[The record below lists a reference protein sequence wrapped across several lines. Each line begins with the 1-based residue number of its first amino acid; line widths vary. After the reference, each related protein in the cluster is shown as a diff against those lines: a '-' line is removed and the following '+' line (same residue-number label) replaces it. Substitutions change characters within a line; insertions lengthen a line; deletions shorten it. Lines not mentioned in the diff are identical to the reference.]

1 MKQLLRGAV
10 LLAATGIFQAAPA
23 ADIYLIG
30 DYTVADSPKDAAP
43 QAGWGSYLTSA
54 LPANTQ
60 PAPHVHNL
68 AIAGKSANATAGVSS
83 KSYLASGKFAAVE
96 AALKPGDVMLIAF
109 GHEDERSYDVTV
121 YTNPQTDFPANLMQ
135 FASAARAKGAIP
147 VFVTPVTRRSF
158 YNGTLLDSHGPYVRS
173 IRALAARNHIALIDL
188 TADSMAWLNGVGE
201 AASQP
206 FFIAISPGSADAAHP
221 NGVRDDSDLTEQG
234 ARIAAALVARR
245 LTELKLSTQAGG
257 MATASTSTP

>member
-1 MKQLLRGAV
+1 MKRIFSGAA
-10 LLAATGIFQAAPA
+10 LLAVAWLFQAAPA
-23 ADIYLIG
+23 ADVYLIG

-43 QAGWGSYLTSA
+43 QAGWGTYLAGNCTPTA
-54 LPANTQ
+54 R
-60 PAPHVHNL
+60 VHNL
-68 AIAGKSANATAGVSS
+68 AIAGRSANATAGVSS

-96 AALKPGDVMLIAF
+96 AALKPGDVVLIAF

-135 FASAARAKGAIP
+135 FASAVRAKGATP

-158 YNGTLLDSHGPYVRS
+158 YKGALLDSHGPYVRS
-173 IRALAARNHIALIDL
+173 MRALAARNHIALIDL

-206 FFIAISPGSADAAHP
+206 YFIAISTGSVDAAHP

-234 ARIAAALVARR
+234 ARIAAGLVARR
-245 LTELKLSTQAGG
+245 LAELKLPAIC
-257 MATASTSTP
+257 TP